1 MASFNLESY
10 FSRYN
15 CDYFSLFDFALGGC
29 VLFLLHLKSLTPLL
43 SQTKSGTVRTA
54 SIRDTGSLIRTQW
67 DRSAESL
74 VISWSGVV
82 L

>member
-1 MASFNLESY
+1 MSSFNLESY
-10 FSRYN
+10 FSQYN

-29 VLFLLHLKSLTPLL
+29 VLFLLHLKSLTPL

-54 SIRDTGSLIRTQW
+54 NIRDTGSLIRTQW